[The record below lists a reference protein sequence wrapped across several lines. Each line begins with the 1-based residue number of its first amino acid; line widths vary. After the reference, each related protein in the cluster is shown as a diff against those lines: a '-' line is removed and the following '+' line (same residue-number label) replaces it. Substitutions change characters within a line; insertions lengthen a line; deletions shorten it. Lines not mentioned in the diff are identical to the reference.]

1 MADHPL
7 RPANHRCLGRPLPY
21 QLANGTQAHPG
32 TVAFKKRPPFLFPA
46 YPVLAHLSVCYSRCR
61 GRLLTRYSPVRHS
74 TRFPKKTF
82 AFDLH
87 VLSTPPAFVLSQDQT
102 LQFDISCLSED
113 SFLQVVRARFCIRIT
128 KTCSLK
134 SMTSRARLLC
144 CYSVFK
150 DRYFSPCNQED
161 AVRIPLCNRWV
172 FLPNLSHPVNTFYF
186 LPIVCS
192 AVQFYVRRAISIYHF

>member
-102 LQFDISCLSED
+102 LQFEYPVYPKIVSY
-113 SFLQVVRARFCIRIT
+113 FFVRARFFRIT

-134 SMTSRARLLC
+134 SKTSRARLLC

-150 DRYFSPCNQED
+150 DRYFS
-161 AVRIPLCNRWV
+161 
-172 FLPNLSHPVNTFYF
+172 S
-186 LPIVCS
+186 
-192 AVQFYVRRAISIYHF
+192 